1 MGLKRILPLQKQHNI
16 YAKIFFWEFCSK
28 YKGRPFDL
36 PPLPARA
43 DWLDLS
49 TGRRTTGCSR
59 IDTSCRFQVIAHP
72 AHWGKPAIRRR
83 FLKLPRFFGGRRRN
97 GTGLVSSWSADCR
110 WKASAG
116 DITADKQ
123 TNKRCH
129 VCGERGE
136 SSSRLCS
143 LYSTTAQPRCF

>member
-1 MGLKRILPLQKQHNI
+1 MFGKFGLNATGLT
-16 YAKIFFWEFCSK
+16 
-28 YKGRPFDL
+28 GRPSSWPTL
-36 PPLPARA
+36 A
-43 DWLDLS
+43 DWFDFPLREVYVTTS
-49 TGRRTTGCSR
+49 TVHRTTSYSW

-72 AHWGKPAIRRR
+72 AHWGKPAIGRR

-110 WKASAG
+110 WKASTG
-116 DITADKQ
+116 DATPDKQ

-136 SSSRLCS
+136 SRMVS
-143 LYSTTAQPRCF
+143 LVSVQYYSTEMFLISHKLNLCP